1 MSFSLT
7 CLFVR
12 VFFFFMI
19 LFSLLSSLLR
29 PYVKLIDT
37 VGVCVCVR
45 AEKSKIQVDR
55 EKKTQEQVKVTSSFS
70 FSFSF
75 SFSSS
80 RLLLWLLCCWAS
92 LSGRQGNDPSLVSLS
107 VKLVCDRVE
116 RRRRRRKR
124 KRSSPPFAPTTA
136 VMRLCLFNLFLL
148 LPLLV
153 AVLLPQFHH
162 RSDNFA
168 R

>member
-29 PYVKLIDT
+29 PYVKLIDS

-70 FSFSF
+70 FSSSF
-75 SFSSS
+75 